1 MSPGRRGAVAAVVAV
16 HCAALAFGTVA
27 HVSDLVTG
35 GLRPHAAFAPWWLDA
50 YWTSLAVLDPLAL
63 VLLLWGRRLGVDL
76 LCAV

>member
-63 VLLLWGRRLGVDL
+63 VLLLWGRGSASTC
-76 LCAV
+76 CAP